1 MSLMMIYLLSS
12 IQTFITYALLFSN
25 VRSKTTSPSSLYAPT
40 SYCYFFYRPKI
51 DAKQVKELEDIQRF
65 YMVTSTEKN
74 GKPPSENIH
83 RLFLLGQKQLPE
95 IVEGKSTSK
104 ERNWALNILTSSN
117 PEDIRKELMPAEYT
131 TETRGERRIEAATPA
146 GEGKY

>member
-1 MSLMMIYLLSS
+1 MVKEDKSS
-12 IQTFITYALLFSN
+12 EIIEHGDLF
-25 VRSKTTSPSSLYAPT
+25 
-40 SYCYFFYRPKI
+40 FFYRPKI
-51 DAKQVKELEDIQRF
+51 DANQVKELEDIQRF

-117 PEDIRKELMPAEYT
+117 PEDIEKN
-131 TETRGERRIEAATPA
+131 
-146 GEGKY
+146 

>member
-1 MSLMMIYLLSS
+1 MAKEDKSS
-12 IQTFITYALLFSN
+12 EIIENGDLF
-25 VRSKTTSPSSLYAPT
+25 
-40 SYCYFFYRPKI
+40 FFYRPKI

-65 YMVTSTEKN
+65 YMITSTEKN
-74 GKPPSENIH
+74 VKPTSTANKNIH

-104 ERNWALNILTSSN
+104 ERNWALNILTTCN
-117 PEDIRKELMPAEYT
+117 AEDIRKELMTAEYT

-146 GEGKY
+146 GEGKYSIVRHHGEAALEFLQL